1 MSDAR
6 RDDPLGEDASG
17 DLRLLGK
24 IVPYIRKDAWLYGL
38 ACVFAP
44 ISAALVIVQPWLL
57 KRAIDDAIVPGDAE
71 ALSAIAL
78 GYLAAVF
85 VAFLA
90 EGGYT
95 LAISYGATRT
105 ITRLRDDVFAHT
117 LSLAQSFFD
126 RVPTGRLLT
135 RATSD
140 VEALGETLSAGAF
153 TIVLDVLLV
162 TGILGAM
169 AWMDLGL
176 TMALLLVGPPLALV
190 IELIRRRL
198 RKLYQAVRTNLAALN
213 AYAAERIAGV
223 EVVQLYNDEERVLGA
238 FDKRLHAYRDATI
251 GTNIWDSM
259 LYALV
264 DGLTSI
270 TMALILWYAASPWL
284 DSVATA
290 GLLAAFIEYIGRLF
304 TPIRELS
311 AKLAILQRAAS
322 ALEKIFGLLDHDEH
336 IAPGTVDL
344 PEEPGPVELEGM
356 TFAYRGGPDVLSD
369 ITLTIAPGEVVAL
382 VGRTGSGKTTLG
394 RVLMRFYDGYRG
406 HARIDG
412 VELRDVSLTSLRDRI
427 AVVQQDVVLYPG
439 DVRFNLTLGADIPDA
454 QLHEAIAQAQAEEV
468 VARLGGLDGR
478 IEHGGRN
485 VSVGEAQLLSFART
499 LADDAPMVILDEATA
514 SVDTLTEARIQQAT
528 QAVLEQ
534 RTVLVVAHR
543 LSTIVGADRI
553 VVLDR
558 GHIIEIGR
566 HDKLLEAQGAY
577 ASLFHS
583 QFGEQSAAS

>member
-1 MSDAR
+1 MSEPTEGLKD
-6 RDDPLGEDASG
+6 DASG
-17 DLRLLGK
+17 DIRLLAK
-24 IVPYIRKDAWLYGL
+24 VLPYLRGDAWLYGVAL
-38 ACVFAP
+38 LFAP
-44 ISAALVIVQPWLL
+44 VSASLVIAQPWLL
-57 KRAIDDAIVPGDAE
+57 KRSIDEAILPGDVD
-71 ALSAIAL
+71 ALTQIAL
-78 GYLAAVF
+78 MYLGAV
-85 VAFLA
+85 VIGFLA

-95 LAISYGATRT
+95 LAISYAATRS
-105 ITRLRDDVFAHT
+105 ITRIRDEVFRHT
-117 LSLAQSFFD
+117 LSLAQRFFD
-126 RVPTGRLLT
+126 REPTGRLLT

-162 TGILGAM
+162 TGILLAM
-169 AWMDLGL
+169 VSLDPWL
-176 TMALLLVGPPLALV
+176 TGALLLVAPPLALIV
-190 IELIRRRL
+190 ELIRRRL
-198 RKLYQAVRTNLAALN
+198 RKLFQTVRTSLATLN

-223 EVVQLYNDEERVLGA
+223 EVVQLYRDEDRVLA
-238 FDKRLHAYRDATI
+238 QFDERLHRYRDATI

-259 LYALV
+259 LYAIV

-270 TMALILWYAASPWL
+270 TMALILWYASSPWMEGP
-284 DSVATA
+284 VTA
-290 GLLAAFIEYIGRLF
+290 GLLAAFIEYVGKLF

-322 ALEKIFGLLDHDEH
+322 ALEKIFGLLEHREH
-336 IAPGTVDL
+336 IVDGTRGL
-344 PEEPGPVELEGM
+344 PEEAGAIEFRDM
-356 TFAYRGGPDVLSD
+356 TFAYGSGPDVIRD
-369 ITLTIAPGEVVAL
+369 FNLTIQPGEVVAL

-406 HARIDG
+406 SIRIDG
-412 VELRDVSLTSLRDRI
+412 VELSDVTQAALRERI

-439 DVRFNLTLGADIPDA
+439 DVRFNLTLGAQISDDRLLA
-454 QLHEAIAQAQAEEV
+454 AIDQAQAADV

-485 VSVGEAQLLSFART
+485 VSVGEAQLISFART
-499 LADDAPMVILDEATA
+499 LAHDAPLCILDEATA

-553 VVLDR
+553 VVLDA
-558 GHIIEIGR
+558 GQVLETGTHQE
-566 HDKLLEAQGAY
+566 LLAANGAY
-577 ASLFHS
+577 AALFHS
-583 QFGEQSAAS
+583 QFAEEEPVAS